1 MTSSKPNASQ
11 RLHLQIPSLCGLGF
25 QHGNFG
31 DTSIPSITVS
41 FTEKRLHMQGVCVC
55 VCVCVCEVVAHAFT
69 QASVSV
75 MRIWLS
81 GWRLWAEAAE
91 EENGGS
97 W

>member
-1 MTSSKPNASQ
+1 
-11 RLHLQIPSLCGLGF
+11 
-25 QHGNFG
+25 
-31 DTSIPSITVS
+31 
-41 FTEKRLHMQGVCVC
+41 MQGVCVC